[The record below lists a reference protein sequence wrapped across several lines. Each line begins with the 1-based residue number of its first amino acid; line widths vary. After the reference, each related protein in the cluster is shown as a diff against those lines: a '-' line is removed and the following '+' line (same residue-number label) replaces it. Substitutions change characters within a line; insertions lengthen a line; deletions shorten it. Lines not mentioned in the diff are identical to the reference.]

1 MASAKPRK
9 LDCPSCGGT
18 LEAAGY
24 VDEYTCPYCGSR
36 CAIELDTDTV
46 HARVRLRELEN
57 DVIRDKLSHA
67 HQERMQE
74 SEHAHKQKMAFGAA
88 EIEAEK
94 NKSDNRTVLALL
106 AILVLMIVVGSLSLS
121 WGKLTAPFTGYIPAP
136 ASYEDFEDIKLADAQ
151 NRFEDAGF
159 TNISTEG
166 LGDIKGFDIFGSK
179 GKVDHVTIN
188 GDEDF
193 STYDTFPPDAQ
204 VRIYYHSGKEK

>member
-1 MASAKPRK
+1 MASVKAHK

-18 LEAAGY
+18 LEIADY

-36 CAIELDTDTV
+36 CCVELDADTLRS
-46 HARVRLRELEN
+46 RVRIKELEN
-57 DVIRDKLSHA
+57 EVIRDRLSHA

-88 EIEAEK
+88 EIAAEK
-94 NKSDNRTVLALL
+94 NRSDNKTVLAIMAMLFL
-106 AILVLMIVVGSLSLS
+106 MALVGMLSLS
-121 WGKLTAPFTGYIPAP
+121 WGKLTATITGNIPAP
-136 ASYEDFEDIKLADAQ
+136 ASYEDFVDIKLADAQ

-166 LGDIKGFDIFGSK
+166 LGDVIGLDIFGAE

-193 STYDTFPPDAQ
+193 STYDTFSPDAQ